1 MGRGLGYVD
10 ARLLAATV
18 LEADVRAI
26 EGQRRLKRV
35 ALGMALAHL
44 EPGP

>member
-10 ARLLAATV
+10 AHLLAATV
-18 LEADVRAI
+18 LEADVRLWTRD
-26 EGQRRLKRV
+26 RRLKRV